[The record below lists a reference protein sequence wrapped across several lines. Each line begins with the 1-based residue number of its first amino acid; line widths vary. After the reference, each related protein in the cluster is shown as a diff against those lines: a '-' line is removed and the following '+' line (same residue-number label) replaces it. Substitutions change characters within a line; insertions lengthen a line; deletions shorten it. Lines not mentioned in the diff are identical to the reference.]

1 MAPWTVV
8 ARSFRPAPRIP
19 GIASDAPPP
28 PRSRDTHSRED
39 LGSPAPAHRAPGA
52 SGDHIRGTQTPCE
65 QACAAPTASASSPLR
80 PVRADTPG
88 TPATTESQS
97 ILCAST
103 AECTQKSHLTESS
116 TFEGF
121 PEFLRRA
128 GNLMVAND
136 LAELTL
142 GNQQPGAHPALDLI
156 AGPPTLYPAVGILH
170 RRDGQRDIQL
180 RAIHP
185 GLPHGGKLDR
195 VLANLYPNLTACIC
209 CALVCRTLRRSSS
222 GFPSRT
228 PQLIPAVS
236 DDGALTASAVCT
248 MRGSI

>member
-28 PRSRDTHSRED
+28 PRSHDTHSRED

-52 SGDHIRGTQTPCE
+52 GGDHIRGTQTPCE
-65 QACAAPTASASSPLR
+65 QACAAPTVSASSPLR

-116 TFEGF
+116 LFEGF
-121 PEFLRRA
+121 PEFLRRDPCRTSFGTGIGA
-128 GNLMVAND
+128 L
-136 LAELTL
+136 L
-142 GNQQPGAHPALDLI
+142 GQSAHPDVAES
-156 AGPPTLYPAVGILH
+156 H
-170 RRDGQRDIQL
+170 RRFRRGPVDGPLLYFDCP
-180 RAIHP
+180 A
-185 GLPHGGKLDR
+185 DDTAV
-195 VLANLYPNLTACIC
+195 VLEH
-209 CALVCRTLRRSSS
+209 
-222 GFPSRT
+222 
-228 PQLIPAVS
+228 
-236 DDGALTASAVCT
+236 
-248 MRGSI
+248 

>member
-28 PRSRDTHSRED
+28 PRSHDTHSRED

-52 SGDHIRGTQTPCE
+52 GGDHIRGTQTPCE
-65 QACAAPTASASSPLR
+65 QACAAPTVSASSPLR

-116 TFEGF
+116 IFEGF

-128 GNLMVAND
+128 RDTSSKVGK
-136 LAELTL
+136 TL
-142 GNQQPGAHPALDLI
+142 CMRQLLGGRRTASSERSPGATSYHPQASERPI
-156 AGPPTLYPAVGILH
+156 RRGTAG
-170 RRDGQRDIQL
+170 
-180 RAIHP
+180 
-185 GLPHGGKLDR
+185 
-195 VLANLYPNLTACIC
+195 
-209 CALVCRTLRRSSS
+209 
-222 GFPSRT
+222 
-228 PQLIPAVS
+228 
-236 DDGALTASAVCT
+236 
-248 MRGSI
+248 

>member
-28 PRSRDTHSRED
+28 PRSHDTHSRED

-52 SGDHIRGTQTPCE
+52 GGDHIRGTQTPCE
-65 QACAAPTASASSPLR
+65 QACAAPTVSASSPLR

-116 TFEGF
+116 IFEGF

-128 GNLMVAND
+128 GKSDSRLPFCARDWGERHSLCHGICFRQSVAGRADRKSTRLNSSH
-136 LAELTL
+136 L
-142 GNQQPGAHPALDLI
+142 GI
-156 AGPPTLYPAVGILH
+156 SY
-170 RRDGQRDIQL
+170 
-180 RAIHP
+180 
-185 GLPHGGKLDR
+185 
-195 VLANLYPNLTACIC
+195 
-209 CALVCRTLRRSSS
+209 
-222 GFPSRT
+222 
-228 PQLIPAVS
+228 
-236 DDGALTASAVCT
+236 
-248 MRGSI
+248 

>member
-52 SGDHIRGTQTPCE
+52 GGDHIRGTQTPCE
-65 QACAAPTASASSPLR
+65 QACAAPTVSASSPLR

-116 TFEGF
+116 IFEGF

-128 GNLMVAND
+128 A
-136 LAELTL
+136 LARRGSHAGRVSEDRHRPASVCHRRRSRGDRSHAGADRTRRADRLDPESESTPYGTRTELDYEACL
-142 GNQQPGAHPALDLI
+142 LAAQQPCDS
-156 AGPPTLYPAVGILH
+156 
-170 RRDGQRDIQL
+170 
-180 RAIHP
+180 
-185 GLPHGGKLDR
+185 GLP
-195 VLANLYPNLTACIC
+195 
-209 CALVCRTLRRSSS
+209 
-222 GFPSRT
+222 
-228 PQLIPAVS
+228 
-236 DDGALTASAVCT
+236 
-248 MRGSI
+248 

>member
-52 SGDHIRGTQTPCE
+52 GGDHIRGTQTPCE
-65 QACAAPTASASSPLR
+65 QACAAPTVSASSPLR

-116 TFEGF
+116 IFEGF

-128 GNLMVAND
+128 PISYGGLNPYINQFVSSTNIWSFDAS
-136 LAELTL
+136 L
-142 GNQQPGAHPALDLI
+142 GKN
-156 AGPPTLYPAVGILH
+156 
-170 RRDGQRDIQL
+170 
-180 RAIHP
+180 
-185 GLPHGGKLDR
+185 
-195 VLANLYPNLTACIC
+195 
-209 CALVCRTLRRSSS
+209 
-222 GFPSRT
+222 F
-228 PQLIPAVS
+228 
-236 DDGALTASAVCT
+236 
-248 MRGSI
+248 

>member
-52 SGDHIRGTQTPCE
+52 GGDHIRGTQTPCE
-65 QACAAPTASASSPLR
+65 QPCAAPTVSASSPLR

-116 TFEGF
+116 IFEGF

-128 GNLMVAND
+128 PFRKRSTQKVTVSTSLEIGR
-136 LAELTL
+136 
-142 GNQQPGAHPALDLI
+142 AH
-156 AGPPTLYPAVGILH
+156 V
-170 RRDGQRDIQL
+170 
-180 RAIHP
+180 
-185 GLPHGGKLDR
+185 
-195 VLANLYPNLTACIC
+195 
-209 CALVCRTLRRSSS
+209 
-222 GFPSRT
+222 
-228 PQLIPAVS
+228 
-236 DDGALTASAVCT
+236 
-248 MRGSI
+248 

>member
-128 GNLMVAND
+128 LISNPNRYRRCCRYSAVATGQNHGRPRIAAPNGRCPAPAWFD
-136 LAELTL
+136 L
-142 GNQQPGAHPALDLI
+142 LI
-156 AGPPTLYPAVGILH
+156 GTN
-170 RRDGQRDIQL
+170 GQR
-180 RAIHP
+180 RAPAWFDSSI
-185 GLPHGGKLDR
+185 G
-195 VLANLYPNLTACIC
+195 PNGR
-209 CALVCRTLRRSSS
+209 CRA
-222 GFPSRT
+222 
-228 PQLIPAVS
+228 PAFV
-236 DDGALTASAVCT
+236 
-248 MRGSI
+248 

>member
-1 MAPWTVV
+1 MAPWKVV

-52 SGDHIRGTQTPCE
+52 GGDHIRGTQTPCE
-65 QACAAPTASASSPLR
+65 QACAAPTVSASSPLR

-128 GNLMVAND
+128 LFSSYRDAMSYGYYLNGEFDFYGPGTSIGSGNDRADFLM
-136 LAELTL
+136 
-142 GNQQPGAHPALDLI
+142 
-156 AGPPTLYPAVGILH
+156 
-170 RRDGQRDIQL
+170 
-180 RAIHP
+180 
-185 GLPHGGKLDR
+185 GLPDDLQQ
-195 VLANLYPNLTACIC
+195 YPNAPTNIRSHSFGGYVQDAWKLS
-209 CALVCRTLRRSSS
+209 RRFTLNYGLRYEY
-222 GFPSRT
+222 
-228 PQLIPAVS
+228 
-236 DDGALTASAVCT
+236 
-248 MRGSI
+248 

>member
-52 SGDHIRGTQTPCE
+52 GGDHIRGTQTPCE
-65 QACAAPTASASSPLR
+65 QACAAPTVSASSPLR

-128 GNLMVAND
+128 YNTMFCRKRPAPQIAEISLPCTTLCRKSYHAARSADSIHIPLVAETVV
-136 LAELTL
+136 A
-142 GNQQPGAHPALDLI
+142 AL
-156 AGPPTLYPAVGILH
+156 
-170 RRDGQRDIQL
+170 Q
-180 RAIHP
+180 
-185 GLPHGGKLDR
+185 
-195 VLANLYPNLTACIC
+195 N
-209 CALVCRTLRRSSS
+209 SS
-222 GFPSRT
+222 
-228 PQLIPAVS
+228 A
-236 DDGALTASAVCT
+236 
-248 MRGSI
+248 

>member
-52 SGDHIRGTQTPCE
+52 GGDHIRGTQTPCE
-65 QACAAPTASASSPLR
+65 QACAAPTVSASSPLR
-80 PVRADTPG
+80 PVCADTPG

-116 TFEGF
+116 IFEGF

-128 GNLMVAND
+128 LFSNVDEACQI
-136 LAELTL
+136 T
-142 GNQQPGAHPALDLI
+142 ALDQHVSI
-156 AGPPTLYPAVGILH
+156 SSH
-170 RRDGQRDIQL
+170 DS
-180 RAIHP
+180 
-185 GLPHGGKLDR
+185 
-195 VLANLYPNLTACIC
+195 AC
-209 CALVCRTLRRSSS
+209 
-222 GFPSRT
+222 
-228 PQLIPAVS
+228 
-236 DDGALTASAVCT
+236 
-248 MRGSI
+248 

>member
-19 GIASDAPPP
+19 GIASDARPP

-52 SGDHIRGTQTPCE
+52 GGDHIRGTQTPCE
-65 QACAAPTASASSPLR
+65 QACAAPTVSASSPLR

-116 TFEGF
+116 IFEGF

-128 GNLMVAND
+128 NKTMHSSNANL
-136 LAELTL
+136 TCK
-142 GNQQPGAHPALDLI
+142 P
-156 AGPPTLYPAVGILH
+156 H
-170 RRDGQRDIQL
+170 RGKN
-180 RAIHP
+180 
-185 GLPHGGKLDR
+185 GKLLFWEAIESE
-195 VLANLYPNLTACIC
+195 VHE
-209 CALVCRTLRRSSS
+209 SE
-222 GFPSRT
+222 
-228 PQLIPAVS
+228 
-236 DDGALTASAVCT
+236 
-248 MRGSI
+248 